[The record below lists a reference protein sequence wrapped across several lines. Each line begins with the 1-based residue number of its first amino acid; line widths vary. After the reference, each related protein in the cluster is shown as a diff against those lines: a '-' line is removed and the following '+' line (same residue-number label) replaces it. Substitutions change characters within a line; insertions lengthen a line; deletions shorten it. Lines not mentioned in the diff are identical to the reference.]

1 MGVNEDITDASELE
15 DHDEHSGTQDS
26 SGGDKHGQKKGQLG
40 KDSETSTQ
48 VSLYN

>member
-1 MGVNEDITDASELE
+1 MGVNEDTTDASELE

-26 SGGDKHGQKKGQLG
+26 SGGD
-40 KDSETSTQ
+40 SEKPTQ